1 MTTAIVLQ
9 DRPLKPISTTGYG
22 SGKLSGTVL
31 GPDGSPISRQV
42 WLFLEGTTRDG
53 GIKMPGLTAIQRKR
67 SGVDGTFFFPY
78 LNQSLKFTVIA
89 YDETGEHDPVIK
101 GGLIPEPME

>member
-1 MTTAIVLQ
+1 
-9 DRPLKPISTTGYG
+9 
-22 SGKLSGTVL
+22 
-31 GPDGSPISRQV
+31 
-42 WLFLEGTTRDG
+42 
-53 GIKMPGLTAIQRKR
+53 MPGLTAIQRKR